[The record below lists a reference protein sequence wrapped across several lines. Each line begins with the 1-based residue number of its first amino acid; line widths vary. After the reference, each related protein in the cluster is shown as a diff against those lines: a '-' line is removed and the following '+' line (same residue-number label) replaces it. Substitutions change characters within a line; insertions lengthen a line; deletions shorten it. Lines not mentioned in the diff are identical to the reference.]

1 MLRFL
6 SSLFTPAAPQA
17 GGLDP
22 ALIDAAIERAV
33 DGTDRRLRAVRNYR
47 KRLRG
52 PVERAGRHVI
62 ALVDSLPAPAEIS
75 QHAFSTD
82 SRVRAFF
89 SSNEHLREVLG
100 GFRDLREYLKDCAGT
115 LPDDIFGLLTMAMEE
130 RSVLGM
136 ELEGEVMRRD
146 VLQVAVNFC
155 NHRYVCPT
163 ATESDCRW
171 ELKKRAFDFLL
182 ARALERL
189 IDQKK
194 KRSELDRQRHLLR
207 QKLAALQA
215 GNWGL
220 ASIFEDT
227 GGDQPDLPALEAQIA
242 SIDAELGQA
251 GSGALGLEESLEH
264 LIDTLERAEDWL
276 AAREICLRL
285 DHRGIKVSESSTGPS
300 RELRL
305 TELFTHTGLRRI
317 VLLGR
322 VPRAEIPGPSDF
334 LKQARHYLA

>member
-17 GGLDP
+17 SGLDP
-22 ALIDAAIERAV
+22 ALVDAAIERAV
-33 DGTDRRLRAVRNYR
+33 DGTDRRLRAMRNYR
-47 KRLRG
+47 KRLRD
-52 PVERAGRHVI
+52 PVEHAARHVI
-62 ALVDSLPAPAEIS
+62 ALVEGLPAPAEIS
-75 QHAFSTD
+75 QRAFSTD

-100 GFRDLREYLKDCAGT
+100 GFRELRDYLQDYTGS
-115 LPDDIFGLLTMAMEE
+115 LPDEIFGLLSMAMEE

-155 NHRYVCPT
+155 NHRYLCPT
-163 ATESDCRW
+163 AAEADSRW

-189 IDQKK
+189 VEEKK

-207 QKLAALQA
+207 QKLAAMKA

-220 ASIFEDT
+220 ASMFEDA
-227 GGDQPDLPALEAQIA
+227 GGLQPDLPALEAQIE
-242 SIDAELGQA
+242 SIDVELGQA
-251 GSGALGLEESLEH
+251 GSGTIGLEESLEH

-276 AAREICLRL
+276 AAREVCLRL
-285 DHRGIKVSESSTGPS
+285 DHRGIKVSDTSSARS

-305 TELFTHTGLRRI
+305 AELFTHTGLRRI

-322 VPRAEIPGPSDF
+322 VPMAEIPGPSDF

>member
-6 SSLFTPAAPQA
+6 SSLFSPAARPA
-17 GGLDP
+17 GGLDQ

-47 KRLRG
+47 KRLRD
-52 PVERAGRHVI
+52 PVERAAIHVI
-62 ALVDSLPAPAEIS
+62 SLVDSLPEPAEIS

-82 SRVRAFF
+82 CRVRAFF

-100 GFRDLREYLKDCAGT
+100 GFRELREYLADCTGPI
-115 LPDDIFGLLTMAMEE
+115 PDDIFGLLTMAMEE
-130 RSVLGM
+130 RRVLGM

-146 VLQVAVNFC
+146 VLQVAVNFF
-155 NHRYVCPT
+155 NHRYLCPT
-163 ATESDCRW
+163 ATESDSRW
-171 ELKKRAFDFLL
+171 ELKKRAFDFLVEK
-182 ARALERL
+182 ALEQL
-189 IDQKK
+189 VEEKK
-194 KRSELDRQRHLLR
+194 HRSELDRQRHLLR
-207 QKLAALQA
+207 QKLAAMKA

-220 ASIFEDT
+220 GSMFEVA
-227 GGDQPDLPALEAQIA
+227 GELQPDIPALEAQVE

-264 LIDTLERAEDWL
+264 LIDTLGRPEDWL
-276 AAREICLRL
+276 AGREICLRL
-285 DHRGIKVSESSTGPS
+285 DHRGIKVSDTSSAPS

-305 TELFTHTGLRRI
+305 AELFTHTGLRRI